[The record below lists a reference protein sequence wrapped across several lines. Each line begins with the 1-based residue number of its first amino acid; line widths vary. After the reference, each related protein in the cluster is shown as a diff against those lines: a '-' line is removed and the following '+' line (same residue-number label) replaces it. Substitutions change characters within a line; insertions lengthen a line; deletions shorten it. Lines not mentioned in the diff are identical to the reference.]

1 MGGRKLGAG
10 QWQSGA
16 PDPSLRIGEIS
27 ARGGAWGAKKR
38 KPRRTSVQKHPKT
51 EIQTESRRKRDEGT
65 IRVAIEA
72 ELAR

>member
-1 MGGRKLGAG
+1 MV
-10 QWQSGA
+10 
-16 PDPSLRIGEIS
+16 GEEAWSWPMAEPS
-27 ARGGAWGAKKR
+27 ARPEPGDWRDLGKGRGVGAKKR
-38 KPRRTSVQKHPKT
+38 KPRRIRVQKHPKT